1 MESMPHPSYKSHPIV
16 RNHDSTIAR
25 ITKLTTKAPKGRHDL
40 NQGCNPWHLQVN
52 PLPLLQ
58 ERAGVRSLPP
68 LQRGSGGFLL
78 PLREGV
84 AAGRGSLFP
93 L

>member
-25 ITKLTTKAPKGRHDL
+25 ITKLTTKAPKGRLDL
-40 NQGCNPWHLQVN
+40 NQGCNPWHLHVS
-52 PLPLLQ
+52 PLPLPQ

-68 LQRGSGGFLL
+68 LPSPF
-78 PLREGV
+78 
-84 AAGRGSLFP
+84 
-93 L
+93 

>member
-40 NQGCNPWHLQVN
+40 NLNQGCNPWHLHVY

-58 ERAGVRSLPP
+58 ERAKVRLLLHKLLHSSHTQNIIPYTLFNSQPP
-68 LQRGSGGFLL
+68 L
-78 PLREGV
+78 
-84 AAGRGSLFP
+84 
-93 L
+93 

>member
-58 ERAGVRSLPP
+58 ERAGVRLLLHKLLHSSHTQNIIPNTLFNPQPP
-68 LQRGSGGFLL
+68 L
-78 PLREGV
+78 
-84 AAGRGSLFP
+84 
-93 L
+93 